1 MKKILF
7 TLLMSGICIAAGA
20 QVTDNESKLRDKKS
34 TADTTQGWK
43 FGGMTDIKFSNTK
56 LFNWAAGGDNTIA
69 LNGVANL
76 HANYAKGKNAWDNSL
91 DLGYG
96 IMRQGSKELENGQN
110 RPFKKTDDKIELSSK
125 YGRMAY
131 KNWYY
136 AALLDFKTQMTEG
149 RNYITDTTFTVVSKA
164 LAPAY
169 LTGGIG
175 LDYKPNNYFS
185 AYISPITARFIIV
198 NDQTLADLG
207 SYGVT
212 PAKYETDPLT
222 LVTTK
227 ISDGEL
233 LKYELGGYIR
243 VQYSRTQWNNEFMK
257 NIGLTTK
264 LNLFSNYLDNPENVD
279 VDWSTLI
286 TLKINKY
293 INVSFDTQLLYDDN
307 TKNPEDV
314 NNDGKID
321 PTTEIFGPKVQFKE
335 ILGVGFSYTF

>member
-7 TLLMSGICIAAGA
+7 TLLMSGICMAASA

-34 TADTTQGWK
+34 TTDTVQGWK

-56 LFNWAAGGDNTIA
+56 LYNWSAGGDNTIA
-69 LNGVANL
+69 VNGVANL
-76 HANYAKGKNAWDNSL
+76 HANYVKGKNTWDNSL
-91 DLGYG
+91 GLGYG
-96 IMRQGSKELENGQN
+96 IMRQGSKELENGQD
-110 RPFKKTDDKIELSSK
+110 RPFKKTDDKIVLSSK
-125 YGRMAY
+125 YGRMTY
-131 KNWYY
+131 KNLYY

-149 RNYITDTTFTVVSKA
+149 RNYTSDTTFTIVSKA

-169 LTGGIG
+169 LTGGVG

-185 AYISPITARFIIV
+185 AYVSPITARFIIV
-198 NDQTLADLG
+198 NDQDLADLG
-207 SYGVT
+207 SFGVT
-212 PAKYETDPLT
+212 PAEYGVDPGT
-222 LVTTK
+222 GNPVK
-227 ISDGEL
+227 ISDGDL
-233 LKYELGGYIR
+233 FKYELGGYIR

-257 NIGLTTK
+257 NIGFTTK
-264 LNLFSNYLDNPENVD
+264 LNLFSNYLENPENVD

-314 NNDGKID
+314 NNDGTID